1 MVLGLKG
8 KHRRGDTVQA
18 DYRIHVQD
26 IKPWPPSQ
34 SLMSLR
40 SVFFQWENGDRNSG
54 SSNLVIPTIGSIVGE
69 GKIEFNESFK
79 LPVGLVRDMPVRGKD
94 ADTFQ
99 RNILEFHLFESRRE
113 KAAKGQLLASATID
127 LAEFGVVKETTS
139 VTAPMHCQRN
149 FKNTLQPILSIK
161 IQPIDKGRTNN
172 SLKDTL
178 SRRMSLDSLDGESA
192 ATSIHE
198 EFADPNKIASFTD
211 DDVSSHSSMTT
222 SSVLEPDGCVAPQT
236 EEGGLNS
243 LIHGTDNQQEHAPI
257 SNLEPEKSNMTTE
270 NGAHGGLNV
279 NSSSSS
285 SIELSSDPGSPEN
298 NHTCISSSPKFGS
311 MSIEKNGKKSYTVYF
326 SSSPKHE
333 QHESDIH
340 NHVKI
345 EDAEHFAK
353 ESNGR
358 KSNGMN
364 DQEAS
369 NVETKE
375 DGDYLSARQGDTV
388 EQVAMGNDAMS
399 SIVQKNDRLKHVKSV
414 RSPLESAKCN
424 GFGSKQLIGVKE
436 AGPPGYTDNS
446 LESVRRNE
454 RRDSKPYAKDSK
466 NSVLDSKVQQLQHKI
481 KMLEGEL
488 REAAAIEAALYSIV
502 AEHGSSMNKVHAPA
516 RRLSRL
522 YLHSCKESSQ
532 SRKAHAA
539 RSVVSGFVL
548 IAKACGNDVP
558 RLTFWLSNSI
568 VLRTIVSQDAVS
580 LKMQVASES
589 HSSKNCAN
597 RESSKSAS
605 TLKWKASSPNKRENG
620 NTRHGSCD
628 WENPHTFTS
637 ALEKVEAWIFSRI
650 IESIWWQTLTPHMQS
665 ATAKTI
671 NRVSNSTSGKSYK
684 KSSSSVDHDQGN
696 FSLDLWKKAFK
707 DACERICPVR
717 AGGHECGCLPLLSRL
732 IMEQCVTRLDTAM
745 FNAILRDSADE
756 IPTDPVSDPISESK
770 VLPIPVG
777 KSSFGAGA
785 LLKNAIGN
793 WSRWLTDLFGL
804 EDDDQCEDD
813 DNAEGKDATTLKSF
827 HLLNALSDLMMLP
840 KDMLLSQSIRKE
852 VCPSFGAPVI
862 KRILEHFVPDEFCE
876 DPIPD
881 AVLEALDIEED
892 PSELDDRFITS
903 LPHTAAS
910 VAYHPP
916 SLASVAAFIGDVGTK
931 SELRRSRSSVLRKSN
946 TSDDELDEL
955 CSPFASILD
964 AAICPSTTAKP
975 SKTSEK
981 SCSQNATRYELLRDV
996 WGE

>member
-1 MVLGLKG
+1 M
-8 KHRRGDTVQA
+8 
-18 DYRIHVQD
+18 
-26 IKPWPPSQ
+26 
-34 SLMSLR
+34 
-40 SVFFQWENGDRNSG
+40 
-54 SSNLVIPTIGSIVGE
+54 NL
-69 GKIEFNESFK
+69 
-79 LPVGLVRDMPVRGKD
+79 
-94 ADTFQ
+94 Q
-99 RNILEFHLFESRRE
+99 
-113 KAAKGQLLASATID
+113 
-127 LAEFGVVKETTS
+127 
-139 VTAPMHCQRN
+139 
-149 FKNTLQPILSIK
+149 
-161 IQPIDKGRTNN
+161 
-172 SLKDTL
+172 
-178 SRRMSLDSLDGESA
+178 
-192 ATSIHE
+192 
-198 EFADPNKIASFTD
+198 
-211 DDVSSHSSMTT
+211 
-222 SSVLEPDGCVAPQT
+222 
-236 EEGGLNS
+236 GGLNS

-558 RLTFWLSNSI
+558 RYFLFKNIIFIFLVALFNIYLKISI
-568 VLRTIVSQDAVS
+568 KGQ
-580 LKMQVASES
+580 
-589 HSSKNCAN
+589 
-597 RESSKSAS
+597 
-605 TLKWKASSPNKRENG
+605 
-620 NTRHGSCD
+620 
-628 WENPHTFTS
+628 
-637 ALEKVEAWIFSRI
+637 
-650 IESIWWQTLTPHMQS
+650 
-665 ATAKTI
+665 
-671 NRVSNSTSGKSYK
+671 
-684 KSSSSVDHDQGN
+684 
-696 FSLDLWKKAFK
+696 
-707 DACERICPVR
+707 
-717 AGGHECGCLPLLSRL
+717 CLP
-732 IMEQCVTRLDTAM
+732 
-745 FNAILRDSADE
+745 
-756 IPTDPVSDPISESK
+756 
-770 VLPIPVG
+770 
-777 KSSFGAGA
+777 
-785 LLKNAIGN
+785 
-793 WSRWLTDLFGL
+793 
-804 EDDDQCEDD
+804 
-813 DNAEGKDATTLKSF
+813 
-827 HLLNALSDLMMLP
+827 
-840 KDMLLSQSIRKE
+840 
-852 VCPSFGAPVI
+852 
-862 KRILEHFVPDEFCE
+862 
-876 DPIPD
+876 
-881 AVLEALDIEED
+881 
-892 PSELDDRFITS
+892 
-903 LPHTAAS
+903 
-910 VAYHPP
+910 
-916 SLASVAAFIGDVGTK
+916 
-931 SELRRSRSSVLRKSN
+931 
-946 TSDDELDEL
+946 
-955 CSPFASILD
+955 
-964 AAICPSTTAKP
+964 
-975 SKTSEK
+975 
-981 SCSQNATRYELLRDV
+981 
-996 WGE
+996 

>member
-8 KHRRGDTVQA
+8 KHRRGEIVHA

-34 SLMSLR
+34 SLTTLR
-40 SVFFQWENGDRNSG
+40 SVFIQWENGDRHSG
-54 SSNLVIPTIGSIVGE
+54 STNLVIPTIGSIVGE

-79 LPVGLVRDMPVRGKD
+79 LSVALVRDIPVRGKD
-94 ADTFQ
+94 GDTFQ
-99 RNILEFHLFESRRE
+99 RNILEFNLFESRRE
-113 KAAKGQLLASATID
+113 KTAKGQLLASATVD
-127 LAEFGVVKETTS
+127 LAEFGVVREVMS
-139 VTAPMHCQRN
+139 VAIPVHCQRN
-149 FKNTLQPILSIK
+149 FKNTLQPMLSIK
-161 IQPIDKGRTNN
+161 IQPIYKGQTNN

-178 SRRMSLDSLDGESA
+178 SRKMSLDSFDGESVSA
-192 ATSIHE
+192 SDYG
-198 EFADPNKIASFTD
+198 DPNKIASFTD

-222 SSVLEPDGCVAPQT
+222 SSALEPDGCVPPT
-236 EEGGLNS
+236 EEGGLS
-243 LIHGTDNQQEHAPI
+243 TSIHGTDNRQEHASI
-257 SNLEPEKSNMTTE
+257 SNLEPEKSNMTPE
-270 NGAHGGLNV
+270 NGKHGGLNLK
-279 NSSSSS
+279 SSSSS

-298 NHTCISSSPKFGS
+298 CASISNSRKVGS
-311 MSIEKNGKKSYTVYF
+311 VSIDKTGKKSYTVYY
-326 SSSPKHE
+326 SSPPKHE
-333 QHESDIH
+333 QHESDIY
-340 NHVKI
+340 NHGKV
-345 EDAEHFAK
+345 EVADHLAK

-358 KSNGMN
+358 KLNGRN
-364 DQEAS
+364 YQEAS
-369 NVETKE
+369 NVETEE
-375 DGDYLSARQGDTV
+375 DGDDYLSARQGDTV
-388 EQVAMGNDAMS
+388 KQIAVGSDAVS

-414 RSPLESAKCN
+414 RSPHS
-424 GFGSKQLIGVKE
+424 
-436 AGPPGYTDNS
+436 DNS
-446 LESVRRNE
+446 LEIVRRNE
-454 RRDSKPYAKDSK
+454 RRDPKPYTKDTK
-466 NSVLDSKVQQLQHKI
+466 NSVLDSKVQQLQNKI
-481 KMLEGEL
+481 KKLEGEL

-522 YLHSCKESSQ
+522 YLHSCRESSQ
-532 SRKAHAA
+532 SRKADAA

-580 LKMQVASES
+580 LKTQVSSGS
-589 HSSKNCAN
+589 HSSKNDAN
-597 RESSKSAS
+597 WESSKAAS
-605 TLKWKASSPNKRENG
+605 TLKWKAASPNKRENG
-620 NTRHGSCD
+620 NGRHGSSGD
-628 WENPHTFTS
+628 WEDIHTFTS

-665 ATAKTI
+665 ASANTI
-671 NRVSNSTSGKSYK
+671 NQVSSPSSGKSYK
-684 KSSSSVDHDQGN
+684 RNSSSVNHDQGN

-717 AGGHECGCLPLLSRL
+717 AEGHECGCLPLLSRL
-732 IMEQCVTRLDTAM
+732 IMEQCVARLDTAM

-804 EDDDQCEDD
+804 DDDDQCDENNND
-813 DNAEGKDATTLKSF
+813 EGKDASTLKSF

-840 KDMLLSQSIRKE
+840 KDMLLSQSVRKE
-852 VCPSFGAPVI
+852 VCPSFSAPVI
-862 KRILEHFVPDEFCE
+862 KTILEHFVPDEFCE

-892 PSELDDRFITS
+892 PSEVDDNFVTS

-910 VAYHPP
+910 VSYHPP
-916 SLASVAAFIGDVGTK
+916 SVASVVTFIGEVGTK
-931 SELRRSRSSVLRKSN
+931 PELRRSGSSVLRKSN

-955 CSPFASILD
+955 SSPFASILD
-964 AAICPSTTAKP
+964 AAISPSTPA
-975 SKTSEK
+975 SRTSP
-981 SCSQNATRYELLRDV
+981 NATRYDLLRDV

>member
-8 KHRRGDTVQA
+8 KHRRGDIVQV

-40 SVFFQWENGDRNSG
+40 SVFIQWENGDRHSG

-99 RNILEFHLFESRRE
+99 RNILEFNLFESRRE
-113 KAAKGQLLASATID
+113 KAGKGQLLATATID
-127 LAEFGVVKETTS
+127 LAEFGVVKDTTS
-139 VTAPMHCQRN
+139 VTVPIHCQRN

-161 IQPIDKGRTNN
+161 IQPIDKGRSNN

-178 SRRMSLDSLDGESA
+178 SRRMSLDSFDGESA
-192 ATSIHE
+192 AASIHE

-222 SSVLEPDGCVAPQT
+222 SSALEPDSCVAPPI
-236 EEGGLNS
+236 EEDGGLS
-243 LIHGTDNQQEHAPI
+243 TLINGTDHRQEHASI
-257 SNLEPEKSNMTTE
+257 LNLEREKSNVTTE

-298 NHTCISSSPKFGS
+298 NLSSISSSPKVGS
-311 MSIEKNGKKSYTVYF
+311 MSIERNGKKSFTVYF

-333 QHESDIH
+333 QHEIDIH

-345 EDAEHFAK
+345 EDAEHLAK

-358 KSNGMN
+358 KSDGMN
-364 DQEAS
+364 YQEAS

-375 DGDYLSARQGDTV
+375 DGDHLSSRQGDTF
-388 EQVAMGNDAMS
+388 G
-399 SIVQKNDRLKHVKSV
+399 QKNDRLKHVKSV

-424 GFGSKQLIGVKE
+424 GFSSKQLTGVE
-436 AGPPGYTDNS
+436 EGGAPVYLDNS

-454 RRDSKPYAKDSK
+454 KRDSKPYAKDTKS
-466 NSVLDSKVQQLQHKI
+466 SVWDSKVQQLQHKI

-548 IAKACGNDVP
+548 TAKACGNDVP

-568 VLRTIVSQDAVS
+568 VLRTIVSQEDVS
-580 LKMQVASES
+580 LKMQVISGS
-589 HSSKNCAN
+589 HSSKNGAN
-597 RESSKSAS
+597 RESSKTAS
-605 TLKWKASSPNKRENG
+605 TLKWKASSPNNRENG
-620 NTRHGSCD
+620 NTKHGSSGD
-628 WENPHTFTS
+628 WENVQTFTS

-671 NRVSNSTSGKSYK
+671 NQVSNSTSGKSYK
-684 KSSSSVDHDQGN
+684 RNSSSVDHDQGN

-756 IPTDPVSDPISESK
+756 MPTDPVSDPISESK
-770 VLPIPVG
+770 VLPIQVG

-804 EDDDQCEDD
+804 DDDDQCEDEN
-813 DNAEGKDATTLKSF
+813 DNTEGKDASTLKSF

-840 KDMLLSQSIRKE
+840 KDMLLNQSIRKE
-852 VCPSFGAPVI
+852 VCPSFSAQVI

-892 PSELDDRFITS
+892 PSELDDKFVTS
-903 LPHTAAS
+903 LPHAAAA

-916 SLASVAAFIGDVGTK
+916 SEASVAAFIGNVGTN

-964 AAICPSTTAKP
+964 VTISPSTTSKP
-975 SKTSEK
+975 SRTSENTRN
-981 SCSQNATRYELLRDV
+981 QNATRYELLRDV

>member
-8 KHRRGDTVQA
+8 KHRRGDIVQA

-40 SVFFQWENGDRNSG
+40 SVFIQWENGDRHSG

-99 RNILEFHLFESRRE
+99 RNILEFSLFESRRE
-113 KAAKGQLLASATID
+113 KAAKGQLLATATID
-127 LAEFGVVKETTS
+127 LAEFGVVKETIS
-139 VTAPMHCQRN
+139 VTSPMHCQRN

-178 SRRMSLDSLDGESA
+178 SRRMSLDSFDGESA
-192 ATSIHE
+192 AASIHE

-222 SSVLEPDGCVAPQT
+222 SALEPDGCVAPQT
-236 EEGGLNS
+236 EEGGLS
-243 LIHGTDNQQEHAPI
+243 TLIHGTDNRQEHASI
-257 SNLEPEKSNMTTE
+257 SNLEPEKSNVTT
-270 NGAHGGLNV
+270 
-279 NSSSSS
+279 S
-285 SIELSSDPGSPEN
+285 SIEPSSDPGSPEN
-298 NHTCISSSPKFGS
+298 SHTSISSSPK
-311 MSIEKNGKKSYTVYF
+311 
-326 SSSPKHE
+326 
-333 QHESDIH
+333 HESDIH

-345 EDAEHFAK
+345 EDAEHLAK

-364 DQEAS
+364 YQEAS
-369 NVETKE
+369 NVETEE
-375 DGDYLSARQGDTV
+375 DVDHHLSARQGDTV
-388 EQVAMGNDAMS
+388 ERVALENDTMP

-424 GFGSKQLIGVKE
+424 GFGSKQLIGVE
-436 AGPPGYTDNS
+436 EIGAPGHSDNS

-454 RRDSKPYAKDSK
+454 RRDSKPYTKDTK

-580 LKMQVASES
+580 LKMQVASGS
-589 HSSKNCAN
+589 HSSKNGAN
-597 RESSKSAS
+597 RESIKAAS
-605 TLKWKASSPNKRENG
+605 PLKWKASSPNKRENG
-620 NTRHGSCD
+620 NTWHGSSGN
-628 WENPHTFTS
+628 WEDAHTFTS

-650 IESIWWQTLTPHMQS
+650 IESIWWQTLTPHMQL

-671 NRVSNSTSGKSYK
+671 NQDSNSTSGKSYK
-684 KSSSSVDHDQGN
+684 GSSSSVDHDQGN

-707 DACERICPVR
+707 DAYERICPLR
-717 AGGHECGCLPLLSRL
+717 AGGHECGCLPLLSKL
-732 IMEQCVTRLDTAM
+732 IMEQCVIRLDTAM

-804 EDDDQCEDD
+804 DDDDQCEDEH
-813 DNAEGKDATTLKSF
+813 DNAEGKDASTLKSF

-840 KDMLLSQSIRKE
+840 KDMLLNQSIRKE

-862 KRILEHFVPDEFCE
+862 KRTLEHFVPDEFCE

-881 AVLEALDIEED
+881 AVLEVLDIEED
-892 PSELDDRFITS
+892 PSELDDKFVTS
-903 LPHTAAS
+903 FPHTAAA

-916 SLASVAAFIGDVGTK
+916 SLASVVAFIGNVGTK
-931 SELRRSRSSVLRKSN
+931 SELRRSRSSVLKKSN

-964 AAICPSTTAKP
+964 VAISPSTTAKP
-975 SKTSEK
+975 SRTSEK
-981 SCSQNATRYELLRDV
+981 SCNQNATRYELLRDV